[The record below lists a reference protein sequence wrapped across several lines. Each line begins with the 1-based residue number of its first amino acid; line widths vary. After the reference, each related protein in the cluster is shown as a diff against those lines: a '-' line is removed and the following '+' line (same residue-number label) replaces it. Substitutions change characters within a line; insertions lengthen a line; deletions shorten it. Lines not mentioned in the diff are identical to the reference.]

1 MKKWNHLMFWTWGI
15 FLIFIWSTLTY
26 IFFYVFKFQDPIISR
41 DQTNRGYK
49 KTNRNRNIYDPYS
62 FSFNRNRIFQ
72 NGIPIR
78 FNRIRIFHFSVP
90 FKRKRIQYFNRI
102 IRLNRISNYLTEFG
116 PNNSVQPNIRSFG
129 QIKRNWLLQA

>member
-1 MKKWNHLMFWTWGI
+1 MFQKVCGW
-15 FLIFIWSTLTY
+15 
-26 IFFYVFKFQDPIISR
+26 DR

-78 FNRIRIFHFSVP
+78 FNRIRIFDFNVP
-90 FKRKRIQYFNRI
+90 FKRKRIQYFTRI

-116 PNNSVQPNIRSFG
+116 PNNSVQPNIRSFS
-129 QIKRNWLLQA
+129 QFKRNLLLQS

>member
-1 MKKWNHLMFWTWGI
+1 MAKTKYFMKNELKKTD
-15 FLIFIWSTLTY
+15 FLCILI
-26 IFFYVFKFQDPIISR
+26 R

-116 PNNSVQPNIRSFG
+116 PNNSVQPNIRSFS
-129 QIKRNWLLQA
+129 QIKRN

>member
-1 MKKWNHLMFWTWGI
+1 MQQQNKNNEGCVKTSSRI
-15 FLIFIWSTLTY
+15 PKTTLSQHQDY
-26 IFFYVFKFQDPIISR
+26 FQDNFKDHLNSR
-41 DQTNRGYK
+41 QLSSTQLGTTLLK
-49 KTNRNRNIYDPYS
+49 SCS

-116 PNNSVQPNIRSFG
+116 PNSSVQPNIRSFS
-129 QIKRNWLLQA
+129 QIKRN

>member
-1 MKKWNHLMFWTWGI
+1 MRWVVVTVIIMQISAQIGLDWNWPTGTELG
-15 FLIFIWSTLTY
+15 
-26 IFFYVFKFQDPIISR
+26 
-41 DQTNRGYK
+41 
-49 KTNRNRNIYDPYS
+49 NIYDPYS

-129 QIKRNWLLQA
+129 QIKRN

>member
-1 MKKWNHLMFWTWGI
+1 MI
-15 FLIFIWSTLTY
+15 PRCTLSSSKQ
-26 IFFYVFKFQDPIISR
+26 ILFQPKGRMIPEHPSR

-78 FNRIRIFHFSVP
+78 FNRIRIFDFNVP
-90 FKRKRIQYFNRI
+90 FKRKRIQYFTRI

-116 PNNSVQPNIRSFG
+116 PNNSVQPNIRSFS
-129 QIKRNWLLQA
+129 QFKRNLLLQA

>member
-1 MKKWNHLMFWTWGI
+1 MTNTASKMANSSSKNDKFSIIM
-15 FLIFIWSTLTY
+15 LIRVVDNDKYSYTIRS
-26 IFFYVFKFQDPIISR
+26 IRGVR

-78 FNRIRIFHFSVP
+78 FNRIRIFDFNVP
-90 FKRKRIQYFNRI
+90 FKRKRIQYFTRI

-116 PNNSVQPNIRSFG
+116 PNNSVQPNIRSFS
-129 QIKRNWLLQA
+129 QIKRN